1 MFIIRLR
8 LEKWLV
14 PLKNGIYSTR
24 FTLKKTITTCNE
36 QNLSDKILIT
46 YWFKNLSL
54 KIKQSYLHIWGLILA
69 QSLQVETQTFAN
81 K

>member
-1 MFIIRLR
+1 MTCSIK
-8 LEKWLV
+8 KWYL
-14 PLKNGIYSTR
+14 LNALHI
-24 FTLKKTITTCNE
+24 KKTITTCNE